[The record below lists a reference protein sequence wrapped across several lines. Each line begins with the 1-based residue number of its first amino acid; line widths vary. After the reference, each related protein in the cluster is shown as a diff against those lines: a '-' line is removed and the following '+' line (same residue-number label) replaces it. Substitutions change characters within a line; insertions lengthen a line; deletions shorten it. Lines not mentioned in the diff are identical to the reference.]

1 METHAGQSVTRQFS
15 VTSVV
20 RYRSA
25 AASSALCPRVSVP
38 EWIAERYSERVA
50 GLSAEAR
57 EAVLASRRVGQG
69 RVATPEF
76 WTRWALRAC
85 RDTGHMGLWAQ
96 VAHYSP
102 RMSLEEEILGDAGG
116 GVVKHVLS

>member
-1 METHAGQSVTRQFS
+1 MQEVYGSTFP
-15 VTSVV
+15 
-20 RYRSA
+20 
-25 AASSALCPRVSVP
+25 ASYLLACFVGMHCDTRVSVP

-57 EAVLASRRVGQG
+57 KAVLASRRVGQG